1 MVPNTIKEELNTLL
15 HFCAISY
22 HILPSPACYIL
33 LALIPR
39 LVSIKLKHGICHG
52 LYHSSIGDG
61 YGLGFEDIIKPDS
74 VENFDQK
81 TANELVE
88 ALGFEFKEDPT
99 PSFFDVAD
107 FSPENIDA
115 YQYPALAT
123 DDPFLATNKPPRSF
137 YPAKLA
143 KWYKPVEGATGLTY
157 AKGVDLYR
165 ATNSIFRAF
174 KSVFAQRN
182 RASENDLHTRI
193 ESALATARPALTY
206 MHQFWASCT
215 NCPNFAVV
223 IKGMAQY
230 LVLTYGDSSKRTSQL
245 KGWKYSEEEMENL
258 ERKFQLSDDEYPDEP
273 PIPLDD
279 FHLEGLSLWN
289 AIGDKASEWFTFP
302 GQVSPLAPSSNDSSK
317 EEETQQL
324 KKSPAP
330 RYQSMDP
337 FEEAVA
343 SKSVPK
349 KRSNPSANK
358 GKGKALPEV
367 PSRSLK
373 RSRNTKEEEDDEEE
387 SDLILDSEEDESP
400 KKRVKSSVPTAK
412 FVLPPHASRR
422 TLISTPRRR
431 TSRQHLSA
439 VVIKP
444 EPGSSKRPAPAS
456 RAKSR
461 AVAASRRKTPSPEPS
476 PPPKGKRTRT
486 RASLGVR
493 EKIPAGSYQ
502 PSTTPIPGFEGVA
515 VTTKGDPLLIA
526 EQFVP
531 EETNFGDEPNSNTN
545 GPKLRTQVAHVN
557 IDKRLLGVGSLVGVN
572 NFNMN
577 YSDIPKMAY
586 PLPQPARLSPSGV
599 DQRCTECIR
608 LKTPCNYEKPHV
620 RCGTCQSNK
629 TKCLKTLDLEEGL
642 PVMNAMIQ
650 QFKTAPNNAQSRFET
665 ARDARAALMMAHE
678 ALNAQVKA
686 IDRLTEHFVQ
696 CFGLFSDSMSDP
708 MIVLKS
714 LGSTAGDEPVA
725 RFSYEHFSF
734 LATVFDW
741 NSPLNFGKIDTGD
754 RTLQE
759 WLELVRESLDKV
771 PGPSSPVPNSSP
783 TALPD
788 SSATTLLEDSIANAR
803 ESVVDIGI
811 ADATGSGSLDERDE
825 LVAVNH
831 VQIILPK
838 LKSYPFAHYHL
849 LLVFMPKPKILTREK
864 EIHPSLQAISKAYD
878 ALHEHFIAISRVYP
892 RPEKNPP
899 SLTKQKRF
907 RPFVEELYNALT
919 ENVTIREHARVPHT
933 MQVRTEALALFED
946 SIPFIPNIEHDMQTS
961 RLTGFMKQLDAAV
974 NEYET
979 ELANRQRT
987 PVNPDALKY
996 IRTGKSKATGESSSK
1011 VEYDSDEPVK
1021 TSKKGK
1027 KRKVES
1033 AGLSDSIHASSTQSR
1048 SDIGTSDSARVASTQ
1063 IYVADLRTETEAD
1076 EAPFSHSLGAHPGDD
1091 PAALEYLMGKLV
1103 RLEFDSTNPAALESA
1118 HAAHS
1123 QFPGWCHYM
1132 PLRPAELARLIK
1144 FQESLTRLG
1153 HYETIPNL
1161 RHLAWERCNCHKRER
1176 ENPISVQLL
1185 DEVAT
1190 TLLGEFKDLP
1200 TGVLNSLLNYHRV
1213 EGLHA
1218 THIALLH
1225 HDRAK
1230 VSRRIC
1236 DEVRKEFEAR
1246 MNLADKSE
1254 PETGNM
1260 DTEKTQAII
1269 VPACEDV
1276 EINSPTPRSP
1286 VAGRSASL

>member
-1 MVPNTIKEELNTLL
+1 MATLASHFPSKSSYNTAPCDIASLEARDLSWI
-15 HFCAISY
+15 ISFID
-22 HILPSPACYIL
+22 H
-33 LALIPR
+33 
-39 LVSIKLKHGICHG
+39 
-52 LYHSSIGDG
+52 DG

-74 VENFDQK
+74 VENFDQVSLSFSSPMSPAKLYLPNSKK

-88 ALGFEFKEDPT
+88 ALGFEFKEDLT

-123 DDPFLATNKPPRSF
+123 DDPFLATNQPPRSF

-289 AIGDKASEWFTFP
+289 AIGDKASDWFTFP

-317 EEETQQL
+317 EEESQQPE
-324 KKSPAP
+324 KSPAP
-330 RYQSMDP
+330 RYQSVDP

-486 RASLGVR
+486 RASIGVR
-493 EKIPAGSYQ
+493 EKLPTGSYQ

-586 PLPQPARLSPSGV
+586 PLPQRPSLPARPSSSGI

-608 LKTPCNYEKPHV
+608 LKTPCNYEKPHI

-665 ARDARAALMMAHE
+665 ARDARAALIMAHE

-686 IDRLTEHFVQ
+686 IDRLTEHFIQ

-771 PGPSSPVPNSSP
+771 PGPSSPVPNSFP

-788 SSATTLLEDSIANAR
+788 SSAATLLEDSIANAS

-811 ADATGSGSLDERDE
+811 VDAEGSGSLDERDE
-825 LVAVNH
+825 LVAFP
-831 VQIILPK
+831 QTKIISLRA
-838 LKSYPFAHYHL
+838 LSS

-864 EIHPSLQAISKAYD
+864 EVHPSLQAISKAYD

-1103 RLEFDSTNPAALESA
+1103 RLEFDSTHPAALESA

-1132 PLRPAELARLIK
+1132 PLRPAELARLIQ
-1144 FQESLTRLG
+1144 FQRSLTRLG

-1161 RHLAWERCNCHKRER
+1161 RHLAWERSQKRER

-1190 TLLGEFKDLP
+1190 TSLGEFKDLP

-1269 VPACEDV
+1269 VPTCEDV

>member
-1 MVPNTIKEELNTLL
+1 MVI
-15 HFCAISY
+15 
-22 HILPSPACYIL
+22 IL
-33 LALIPR
+33 LLAIL
-39 LVSIKLKHGICHG
+39 LLWKHGICHG
-52 LYHSSIGDG
+52 LDHSSIGDG

-74 VENFDQK
+74 VENFDQVSLFFPSPMSPAKLYLPNSKK
-81 TANELVE
+81 TANKLVE
-88 ALGFEFKEDPT
+88 ALGFEFKEDPA
-99 PSFFDVAD
+99 PSFFDVVD
-107 FSPENIDA
+107 FLPENIDA

-123 DDPFLATNKPPRSF
+123 DDPFLASNIPPPSF

-182 RASENDLHTRI
+182 RASENNLHTRI
-193 ESALATARPALTY
+193 ESVLAAARPALTY

-230 LVLTYGDSSKRTSQL
+230 LILTYGDSSKRTSQL

-279 FHLEGLSLWN
+279 FHIEGLSLWN
-289 AIGDKASEWFTFP
+289 AIGDKANEWFTFP

-317 EEETQQL
+317 EEEMQQP

-349 KRSNPSANK
+349 KRSNPLASK

-367 PSRSLK
+367 PFRSLK

-387 SDLILDSEEDESP
+387 SDLVLDSEEDESP
-400 KKRVKSSVPTAK
+400 KKRVKSSIPTAK

-461 AVAASRRKTPSPEPS
+461 AVAAARRKTPSPAPS

-557 IDKRLLGVGSLVGVN
+557 IDKWLLGVGSLVGVN

-759 WLELVRESLDKV
+759 WLELVRESLDK
-771 PGPSSPVPNSSP
+771 
-783 TALPD
+783 
-788 SSATTLLEDSIANAR
+788 DSIANAS

-811 ADATGSGSLDERDE
+811 VDAEGSGSRDE
-825 LVAVNH
+825 SFAVNH
-831 VQIILPK
+831 VQISKEI
-838 LKSYPFAHYHL
+838 PFPMHDCARTARLEFSPNQNHIPSRIIIFTCFHA
-849 LLVFMPKPKILTREK
+849 KPKILTREK
-864 EIHPSLQAISKAYD
+864 EVHPSLQAISKAYD

-907 RPFVEELYNALT
+907 RPFVEELYKALT

-946 SIPFIPNIEHDMQTS
+946 SIPFIPNTEHDMQTS

-974 NEYET
+974 LE
-979 ELANRQRT
+979 NRQNT

-1011 VEYDSDEPVK
+1011 IEYDSDEPVK

-1033 AGLSDSIHASSTQSR
+1033 LGWSLDSIHAPSTQSR

-1103 RLEFDSTNPAALESA
+1103 RLEFDSTHPAALESA

-1132 PLRPAELARLIK
+1132 PLRPAELARLIQ
-1144 FQESLTRLG
+1144 FQRSLTRLG

-1161 RHLAWERCNCHKRER
+1161 RHLAWERSQKRER

-1190 TLLGEFKDLP
+1190 TSLGEFKDLP

-1269 VPACEDV
+1269 VPTCEDV

>member
-1 MVPNTIKEELNTLL
+1 MATLASHFPSKSSYNTAPCDIASLEARDLSWI
-15 HFCAISY
+15 ISFID
-22 HILPSPACYIL
+22 H
-33 LALIPR
+33 
-39 LVSIKLKHGICHG
+39 
-52 LYHSSIGDG
+52 DG

-74 VENFDQK
+74 VENFDQVSLSFSSPMSPAKLYLPNSKK

-137 YPAKLA
+137 YPA
-143 KWYKPVEGATGLTY
+143 
-157 AKGVDLYR
+157 
-165 ATNSIFRAF
+165 N
-174 KSVFAQRN
+174 VFAQRN

-193 ESALATARPALTY
+193 ESALAAARPALTY

-279 FHLEGLSLWN
+279 FHIEGLSLWN
-289 AIGDKASEWFTFP
+289 AIGDKANEWFTFP

-439 VVIKP
+439 AVIKP

-461 AVAASRRKTPSPEPS
+461 AVAAARRKTPSPEPS

-486 RASLGVR
+486 RASIGVR
-493 EKIPAGSYQ
+493 EKLPTGSYQ

-526 EQFVP
+526 EQFIP

-586 PLPQPARLSPSGV
+586 PLPQPARPSSSGV

-608 LKTPCNYEKPHV
+608 LKTPCNYEKPHI

-665 ARDARAALMMAHE
+665 ARDARAALIMAHE

-686 IDRLTEHFVQ
+686 IDRLTEHFIQ

-811 ADATGSGSLDERDE
+811 ADADGIRIAGRAGR
-825 LVAVNH
+825 VG
-831 VQIILPK
+831 
-838 LKSYPFAHYHL
+838 
-849 LLVFMPKPKILTREK
+849 R
-864 EIHPSLQAISKAYD
+864 AISKAYD

-961 RLTGFMKQLDAAV
+961 LDAAV

-1048 SDIGTSDSARVASTQ
+1048 SDIGTSDSTRVASTQ

-1103 RLEFDSTNPAALESA
+1103 RLEFDSTHPAALESA

-1161 RHLAWERCNCHKRER
+1161 RHLAWERSQKRER

-1190 TLLGEFKDLP
+1190 T
-1200 TGVLNSLLNYHRV
+1200 SLESSKISQLV
-1213 EGLHA
+1213 F
-1218 THIALLH
+1218 
-1225 HDRAK
+1225 
-1230 VSRRIC
+1230 S
-1236 DEVRKEFEAR
+1236 
-1246 MNLADKSE
+1246 
-1254 PETGNM
+1254 
-1260 DTEKTQAII
+1260 
-1269 VPACEDV
+1269 
-1276 EINSPTPRSP
+1276 TPFSITIE
-1286 VAGRSASL
+1286 

>member
-1 MVPNTIKEELNTLL
+1 M
-15 HFCAISY
+15 
-22 HILPSPACYIL
+22 SPA
-33 LALIPR
+33 
-39 LVSIKLKHGICHG
+39 KLYLPNSK
-52 LYHSSIGDG
+52 
-61 YGLGFEDIIKPDS
+61 
-74 VENFDQK
+74 K

-123 DDPFLATNKPPRSF
+123 DDPFLATNNLLEVFIQQSWRNGTSLSKVRQ
-137 YPAKLA
+137 
-143 KWYKPVEGATGLTY
+143 GLTY

-289 AIGDKASEWFTFP
+289 AIGDKASDWFTFP

-317 EEETQQL
+317 EEESQQPE
-324 KKSPAP
+324 KSPAP
-330 RYQSMDP
+330 RYQSVDP

-343 SKSVPK
+343 SNGQTL
-349 KRSNPSANK
+349 RQT
-358 GKGKALPEV
+358 
-367 PSRSLK
+367 R
-373 RSRNTKEEEDDEEE
+373 EEEDDEEE

-486 RASLGVR
+486 RASIGVR
-493 EKIPAGSYQ
+493 EKLPTGSYQ

-531 EETNFGDEPNSNTN
+531 EETNFGDEPNS
-545 GPKLRTQVAHVN
+545 KHVAHVN

-586 PLPQPARLSPSGV
+586 PLPQPARPSSSGV

-608 LKTPCNYEKPHV
+608 LKTPCNYEKPHI

-665 ARDARAALMMAHE
+665 ARDARAALIMAHE

-686 IDRLTEHFVQ
+686 IDRLTEHFIQ

-825 LVAVNH
+825 LVA
-831 VQIILPK
+831 
-838 LKSYPFAHYHL
+838 
-849 LLVFMPKPKILTREK
+849 
-864 EIHPSLQAISKAYD
+864 
-878 ALHEHFIAISRVYP
+878 
-892 RPEKNPP
+892 
-899 SLTKQKRF
+899 
-907 RPFVEELYNALT
+907 
-919 ENVTIREHARVPHT
+919 
-933 MQVRTEALALFED
+933 
-946 SIPFIPNIEHDMQTS
+946 
-961 RLTGFMKQLDAAV
+961 
-974 NEYET
+974 
-979 ELANRQRT
+979 
-987 PVNPDALKY
+987 
-996 IRTGKSKATGESSSK
+996 
-1011 VEYDSDEPVK
+1011 
-1021 TSKKGK
+1021 
-1027 KRKVES
+1027 
-1033 AGLSDSIHASSTQSR
+1033 
-1048 SDIGTSDSARVASTQ
+1048 
-1063 IYVADLRTETEAD
+1063 
-1076 EAPFSHSLGAHPGDD
+1076 
-1091 PAALEYLMGKLV
+1091 
-1103 RLEFDSTNPAALESA
+1103 
-1118 HAAHS
+1118 
-1123 QFPGWCHYM
+1123 
-1132 PLRPAELARLIK
+1132 
-1144 FQESLTRLG
+1144 
-1153 HYETIPNL
+1153 
-1161 RHLAWERCNCHKRER
+1161 
-1176 ENPISVQLL
+1176 
-1185 DEVAT
+1185 
-1190 TLLGEFKDLP
+1190 
-1200 TGVLNSLLNYHRV
+1200 
-1213 EGLHA
+1213 
-1218 THIALLH
+1218 
-1225 HDRAK
+1225 
-1230 VSRRIC
+1230 
-1236 DEVRKEFEAR
+1236 
-1246 MNLADKSE
+1246 
-1254 PETGNM
+1254 
-1260 DTEKTQAII
+1260 
-1269 VPACEDV
+1269 
-1276 EINSPTPRSP
+1276 
-1286 VAGRSASL
+1286 

>member
-1 MVPNTIKEELNTLL
+1 MVI
-15 HFCAISY
+15 
-22 HILPSPACYIL
+22 IL
-33 LALIPR
+33 LLAIL
-39 LVSIKLKHGICHG
+39 LLWKHGICHG
-52 LYHSSIGDG
+52 LDHSSIGDG

-74 VENFDQK
+74 VENFDQVSLFFPSPMSPAKLYLPNSKK

-88 ALGFEFKEDPT
+88 ALGFEFKEDPA
-99 PSFFDVAD
+99 PSFFDVVD
-107 FSPENIDA
+107 FLPENIDA

-123 DDPFLATNKPPRSF
+123 DDPFLASNIPPPSF

-143 KWYKPVEGATGLTY
+143 KWYKPVEACLHNG
-157 AKGVDLYR
+157 
-165 ATNSIFRAF
+165 
-174 KSVFAQRN
+174 N

-193 ESALATARPALTY
+193 ESALAAARPALTY

-230 LVLTYGDSSKRTSQL
+230 LILTYGDSSKRTSQL

-279 FHLEGLSLWN
+279 FHIEGLSLWN
-289 AIGDKASEWFTFP
+289 AIGDKANEWFTFP

-317 EEETQQL
+317 EEETQQP

-349 KRSNPSANK
+349 KRSNPLASK

-387 SDLILDSEEDESP
+387 SDLVLDSEEDESP

-461 AVAASRRKTPSPEPS
+461 AVAAARRKTPSPAPS

-771 PGPSSPVPNSSP
+771 PGPSSPVPNSFP

-788 SSATTLLEDSIANAR
+788 SSAATLLEDSIANAS

-811 ADATGSGSLDERDE
+811 VDAEGSGSRDE
-825 LVAVNH
+825 SFAFP
-831 VQIILPK
+831 QTKIISLRA
-838 LKSYPFAHYHL
+838 LSS

-864 EIHPSLQAISKAYD
+864 EVHPSLQAISKAYD

-907 RPFVEELYNALT
+907 RPFVEELYKALT

-946 SIPFIPNIEHDMQTS
+946 SIPFIPNTEHDMQTS

-979 ELANRQRT
+979 ELENRQNT

-1011 VEYDSDEPVK
+1011 IEYDSDEPVK

-1033 AGLSDSIHASSTQSR
+1033 AGLSDSIHAPSTQSR
-1048 SDIGTSDSARVASTQ
+1048 SDIGTSDSARVTSTQ

-1103 RLEFDSTNPAALESA
+1103 RLEFDSTHPAALESA

-1132 PLRPAELARLIK
+1132 PLRPAELARLIQ
-1144 FQESLTRLG
+1144 FQRSLTRLG

-1161 RHLAWERCNCHKRER
+1161 RHLAWERSQKRER

-1190 TLLGEFKDLP
+1190 TSLGEFKDLP

-1269 VPACEDV
+1269 VPTCEDV

>member
-15 HFCAISY
+15 HFCVISY
-22 HILPSPACYIL
+22 HILPSPAYYIL

-52 LYHSSIGDG
+52 LDHSSIGDG
-61 YGLGFEDIIKPDS
+61 YGLGLEDIIKPDS
-74 VENFDQK
+74 VENFDQVSLFFSSPMSPAKLYLPNSKK
-81 TANELVE
+81 TANKLVE

-99 PSFFDVAD
+99 PSFFD
-107 FSPENIDA
+107 
-115 YQYPALAT
+115 
-123 DDPFLATNKPPRSF
+123 
-137 YPAKLA
+137 
-143 KWYKPVEGATGLTY
+143 
-157 AKGVDLYR
+157 
-165 ATNSIFRAF
+165 
-174 KSVFAQRN
+174 
-182 RASENDLHTRI
+182 
-193 ESALATARPALTY
+193 
-206 MHQFWASCT
+206 
-215 NCPNFAVV
+215 
-223 IKGMAQY
+223 
-230 LVLTYGDSSKRTSQL
+230 
-245 KGWKYSEEEMENL
+245 
-258 ERKFQLSDDEYPDEP
+258 LSDNEYPDEP

-279 FHLEGLSLWN
+279 FHIEGLSLWN
-289 AIGDKASEWFTFP
+289 AIGDKANKWYTFP
-302 GQVSPLAPSSNDSSK
+302 GQVSLLAPSSNDSSK
-317 EEETQQL
+317 EEETQQP

-349 KRSNPSANK
+349 KRSNPSASK

-367 PSRSLK
+367 PFRSLK
-373 RSRNTKEEEDDEEE
+373 RSRNTKEEEDDKEE
-387 SDLILDSEEDESP
+387 SNLVLDSEEDESP

-412 FVLPPHASRR
+412 FVLPPHALRR

-461 AVAASRRKTPSPEPS
+461 AVAAARHKTPSPEPS

-486 RASLGVR
+486 RASIGVR
-493 EKIPAGSYQ
+493 EKLPTGSYQ

-515 VTTKGDPLLIA
+515 VTTK
-526 EQFVP
+526 
-531 EETNFGDEPNSNTN
+531 S
-545 GPKLRTQVAHVN
+545 PKLRTQVAHVN
-557 IDKRLLGVGSLVGVN
+557 IDKRLLGRPNL
-572 NFNMN
+572 
-577 YSDIPKMAY
+577 
-586 PLPQPARLSPSGV
+586 PARPSSSGV
-599 DQRCTECIR
+599 DQQCTECIR
-608 LKTPCNYEKPHV
+608 LKTPCNYEKPHIC
-620 RCGTCQSNK
+620 CGTCQSNK

-650 QFKTAPNNAQSRFET
+650 QFKTAPNNARSWFET
-665 ARDARAALMMAHE
+665 ARDACAVLMMAHK

-686 IDRLTEHFVQ
+686 IDCLTEHFIQ
-696 CFGLFSDSMSDP
+696 CFGSFADSMSNP

-714 LGSTAGDEPVA
+714 LGSTAGDKPVA

-788 SSATTLLEDSIANAR
+788 SSATTLLEDSIANAS

-811 ADATGSGSLDERDE
+811 VDVEGSGSRDKSF
-825 LVAVNH
+825 AFP
-831 VQIILPK
+831 QTKILS
-838 LKSYPFAHYHL
+838 LRALSS
-849 LLVFMPKPKILTREK
+849 LLVFMPKPKILTRQK
-864 EIHPSLQAISKAYD
+864 EVHPSLQAISKAYD
-878 ALHEHFIAISRVYP
+878 ALHEHLIAISRVYP

-907 RPFVEELYNALT
+907 RPFVEELYKALT

-946 SIPFIPNIEHDMQTS
+946 SIPFIPNIEHNMQTS

-979 ELANRQRT
+979 ELENRQNT
-987 PVNPDALKY
+987 PVNPDTLKY
-996 IRTGKSKATGESSSK
+996 ICTGKSKATGELSSK

-1033 AGLSDSIHASSTQSR
+1033 AGLSDSTHAPSTQSR
-1048 SDIGTSDSARVASTQ
+1048 SDIGTSDSARIASTQ

-1076 EAPFSHSLGAHPGDD
+1076 KAPFSHSLGAHPGDD

-1103 RLEFDSTNPAALESA
+1103 RLEFDSTHLAALESA
-1118 HAAHS
+1118 YAAHS

-1132 PLRPAELARLIK
+1132 PLCPAELAWLIK
-1144 FQESLTRLG
+1144 FQQSLTRLG

-1161 RHLAWERCNCHKRER
+1161 RHLAWERCNCHPRNER

-1200 TGVLNSLLNYHRV
+1200 TGVLNPLLNYHQV

-1225 HDRAK
+1225 HDCAK

-1269 VPACEDV
+1269 VPTCEDV
-1276 EINSPTPRSP
+1276 KINSPTPRSP
-1286 VAGRSASL
+1286 VAGRSGLKLEEEEWNLDHGLRIEVKVTGDDEE

>member
-1 MVPNTIKEELNTLL
+1 MESCTLDDFT
-15 HFCAISY
+15 HE
-22 HILPSPACYIL
+22 
-33 LALIPR
+33 R
-39 LVSIKLKHGICHG
+39 KKHGICHG
-52 LYHSSIGDG
+52 LDHSSIGDG

-74 VENFDQK
+74 VENFDQVSLFFSSPMSPAKLYLPNSKK

-99 PSFFDVAD
+99 PSFFNVAD
-107 FSPENIDA
+107 FLPENIDS

-123 DDPFLATNKPPRSF
+123 DDPFLATNKPPQSF

-174 KSVFAQRN
+174 KSLFAQRN

-193 ESALATARPALTY
+193 ESALAAARPALTY

-230 LVLTYGDSSKRTSQL
+230 LILTYGDSSKRTSQL

-279 FHLEGLSLWN
+279 FHIEGLSLWN
-289 AIGDKASEWFTFP
+289 AIGDKANEWFTFP

-317 EEETQQL
+317 EEETQQP

-330 RYQSMDP
+330 CYQSMDP

-349 KRSNPSANK
+349 KRSNPSASK

-387 SDLILDSEEDESP
+387 SDLVLDSEEDESP
-400 KKRVKSSVPTAK
+400 ND
-412 FVLPPHASRR
+412 VL
-422 TLISTPRRR
+422 L
-431 TSRQHLSA
+431 HLSA

-461 AVAASRRKTPSPEPS
+461 AVAAACCKTPSPEPS

-486 RASLGVR
+486 RASIGVR
-493 EKIPAGSYQ
+493 EKLPTGSYQ
-502 PSTTPIPGFEGVA
+502 PSTTPIPGFKDVA

-557 IDKRLLGVGSLVGVN
+557 INKWLLGVGSLVGVN

-586 PLPQPARLSPSGV
+586 PLPQRPNLPARPSSSGV

-608 LKTPCNYEKPHV
+608 LKTPCNYKKPHI

-642 PVMNAMIQ
+642 PVMNSMIQ

-678 ALNAQVKA
+678 VLNAQVKA
-686 IDRLTEHFVQ
+686 IDCLTEHFIQ
-696 CFGLFSDSMSDP
+696 CFGSFADSMSDP
-708 MIVLKS
+708 MTVLKS

-783 TALPD
+783 TALPN
-788 SSATTLLEDSIANAR
+788 SSATTLLEDSIANAS

-811 ADATGSGSLDERDE
+811 VDVEGSGSRDE
-825 LVAVNH
+825 SFAFP
-831 VQIILPK
+831 QTKIISLCA
-838 LKSYPFAHYHL
+838 LSS

-864 EIHPSLQAISKAYD
+864 EVHPSLQAISKAYD
-878 ALHEHFIAISRVYP
+878 ALHENFIAISRVYP
-892 RPEKNPP
+892 RLEKNPP

-907 RPFVEELYNALT
+907 CPFVEELYKALT

-933 MQVRTEALALFED
+933 MQVWTEALALFED
-946 SIPFIPNIEHDMQTS
+946 SIPFIPNIEHNMQTS

-979 ELANRQRT
+979 ELEY
-987 PVNPDALKY
+987 PDALKY

-1027 KRKVES
+1027 KQKVES
-1033 AGLSDSIHASSTQSR
+1033 AGLSDSTHAPSTQSR
-1048 SDIGTSDSARVASTQ
+1048 SDIGISDSARIASTQ

-1103 RLEFDSTNPAALESA
+1103 RLEFDSTHPAALESA

-1132 PLRPAELARLIK
+1132 PLCPAELARLIK
-1144 FQESLTRLG
+1144 FQQSLTRLG

-1161 RHLAWERCNCHKRER
+1161 RHLAWERCHNCHKQER

-1190 TLLGEFKDLP
+1190 TSLGEFKDLP

-1225 HDRAK
+1225 HDCAK

-1236 DEVRKEFEAR
+1236 DEVRKEFEAC

-1269 VPACEDV
+1269 VPTCEDV

-1286 VAGRSASL
+1286 VAGRSALL